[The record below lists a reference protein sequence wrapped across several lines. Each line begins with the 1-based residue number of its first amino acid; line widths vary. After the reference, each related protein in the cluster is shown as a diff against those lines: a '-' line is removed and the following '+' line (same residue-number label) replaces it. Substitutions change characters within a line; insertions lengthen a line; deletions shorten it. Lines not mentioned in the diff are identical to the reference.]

1 MCVRQVADRL
11 ALENITEAELA
22 IAMAPGMY
30 GRIWYGQGLAFDEA
44 YMILQ
49 EHCTIAVRC
58 PPSVRAATHILVYV
72 QQLVCATNR
81 HPHVSSPA

>member
-11 ALENITEAELA
+11 PLENITEAELA

-49 EHCTIAVRC
+49 DHYTCVAHRPLSIDDVHCWHV
-58 PPSVRAATHILVYV
+58 VYH
-72 QQLVCATNR
+72 C
-81 HPHVSSPA
+81 HM